1 MKAFYKKCLA
11 ALLTVAMI
19 LSMIPASVF
28 AVQQTGTYSKI
39 SSAADLTS
47 GKYVL
52 VCENNRAAG
61 AYDTGTKALPEQEQ
75 SVVENSI
82 INPAESLVWNVVVSG
97 SSISLQDSKGK
108 YLTSG
113 GNSSISAENTPYYW
127 KVLGET
133 TFTFN
138 EETGTRV
145 LAYNTN
151 TKYFRQYAATGTNPK
166 NFTLYK
172 FVEGSIAPATQADEP
187 KASKAAGVVTAGT
200 QIELT
205 CTTKNATILYKL
217 SPEAEWQT
225 YSTPIVINGVTT
237 IYAKAQADGLED
249 SAEVTFAYTVPTMP
263 SAVDIDPIT
272 EIPEGAISIAEA
284 LEKADNE
291 TITVVG
297 QLVYRFGNYNNT
309 NSAILEDV
317 IDGQVVALQIYN
329 PLDDYKI
336 GDILKITA
344 VKSTYG
350 EVPQIS
356 AASKIEKIA
365 SAADVA
371 LIPAQEFESI
381 GALLASKQYLLS
393 EWIKLKNITLNA
405 YNSNGNTEIT
415 DTLGTKMNV
424 FRSATYPYDVEAGDL
439 VDVYACVSKYKTN
452 DQLRLG
458 SSTDYVVVNDTK
470 APKIE
475 LTETTAELGQDCKVT
490 AVIRDNVGV
499 TEAKLTY
506 TVGANPAV
514 ELSLVQNTEDG
525 TKWEATIPGNV
536 FIAGVDSVTVKVN
549 AKDAKNNA
557 DEKAM
562 TVKVMDEPQ
571 VESVTPARNAIT
583 GDNKKPLISITC
595 TNIGTKP
602 TAKLTLKKGTEVVLD
617 QVPMGYQSETFSY
630 QVASDLAEAR
640 YTASVTV
647 TRADGKSI
655 TYEWPFTTG
664 TPEYRLYFGQLHS
677 HTTYS
682 DGSGTLDSALEYVNQ
697 ISEKDNIDFVAFTDH
712 SNYFDTKDAVNPEDG
727 LYDTSKMT
735 ADSQRIWKEYK
746 TKVATY
752 NASPSNRGVVAVA
765 GYEMTWSGGPG
776 HMNTFNTPGVVSRNN
791 KTLNNK
797 TNDAGMK
804 AYYALLSRAEGEN
817 SISQFN
823 HPGTT
828 FGTFADFGYWD
839 TVIDSRINMV
849 EVGNGEGAIGSGG
862 HFPSYN
868 YYTMALDKGWHVAPT
883 NNQDNHKGKW
893 GNANDARD
901 VIITDSLTEENI
913 YQAMR
918 ERRIYATEDKNLEI
932 TYTVNDKMMGTII
945 EEVPESLTIKASL
958 SDADDT
964 IEKAELIANSG
975 RVVYTWDVNAQS
987 KELTATLNP
996 DYSYYYLRVT
1006 ESDGDVA
1013 VTAPVWVGK
1022 TIMLGI
1028 SNVESSTSTPVT
1040 DEEIT
1045 VKTTLFNSEGEDA
1058 VIKSLTYK
1066 LDGTVLENLN
1076 SVGTITKST
1085 TFEYNYG
1092 FTPKKAKLQK
1102 ITVEAVIQLGDKEFI
1117 YSKDL
1122 SLDVRDASKLV
1133 YVGID
1138 GSHYNEYVSGNY
1150 KDSMG
1155 NFTKMAA
1162 QNNVRCVTLNTSE
1175 EFLAAARNTNGKYKM
1190 LVLTAPSRRN
1200 GTALRDPY
1208 AVYSDDEIAAI
1219 KGFSE
1224 AGGILVIGNW
1234 SDYYENYSGIAE
1246 LATVN
1251 HMAGQQNKLLKAIG
1265 SKLRV
1270 SDDATMD
1277 DTLNGGQ
1284 PQRLYFSSYNLEHLL
1299 MKDVE
1304 HDAEHPNDNKYSQL
1318 FSQYGGSSI
1327 YAVDESGNPSA
1338 SLPDSVSPIVY
1349 GHATTYSK
1357 DSDKDGIGGEKIP
1370 KYTYA
1375 AGDGRLLV
1383 LASETITH
1391 ANGNQSMVLVGGAA
1405 FMSN

>member
-1 MKAFYKKCLA
+1 
-11 ALLTVAMI
+11 
-19 LSMIPASVF
+19 
-28 AVQQTGTYSKI
+28 
-39 SSAADLTS
+39 
-47 GKYVL
+47 
-52 VCENNRAAG
+52 
-61 AYDTGTKALPEQEQ
+61 
-75 SVVENSI
+75 
-82 INPAESLVWNVVVSG
+82 
-97 SSISLQDSKGK
+97 
-108 YLTSG
+108 
-113 GNSSISAENTPYYW
+113 
-127 KVLGET
+127 
-133 TFTFN
+133 
-138 EETGTRV
+138 
-145 LAYNTN
+145 
-151 TKYFRQYAATGTNPK
+151 
-166 NFTLYK
+166 
-172 FVEGSIAPATQADEP
+172 
-187 KASKAAGVVTAGT
+187 
-200 QIELT
+200 
-205 CTTKNATILYKL
+205 
-217 SPEAEWQT
+217 
-225 YSTPIVINGVTT
+225 
-237 IYAKAQADGLED
+237 
-249 SAEVTFAYTVPTMP
+249 
-263 SAVDIDPIT
+263 
-272 EIPEGAISIAEA
+272 
-284 LEKADNE
+284 NE

-356 AASKIEKIA
+356 AASKIEKID

-602 TAKLTLKKGTEVVLD
+602 TAKLTLKKGTEVVLE
-617 QVPMGYQSETFSY
+617 QIAMEYQDGSFSY
-630 QVASDLAEAR
+630 QITSDLADAR
-640 YTASVTV
+640 YTASITI
-647 TRADGKSI
+647 TRADGKSV

-682 DGSGTLDSALEYVNQ
+682 DGSGTLDSALEYVNN

-791 KTLNNK
+791 TTLNNK

-862 HFPSYN
+862 YFPSYN

-1391 ANGNQSMVLVGGAA
+1391 ANGNQSMVLVG
-1405 FMSN
+1405 

>member
-39 SSAADLTS
+39 SGVADLTS

-61 AYDTGTKALPEQEQ
+61 AYDTDTKALPEQEQ

-113 GNSSISAENTPYYW
+113 GNSSNSISAENTPYYW
-127 KVLGET
+127 KVLGGT

-138 EETGTRV
+138 EETGTKV

-187 KASKAAGVVTAGT
+187 KASQPSGVVVKGT
-200 QIELT
+200 KIALT
-205 CTTKNATILYKL
+205 CSTADSTIYYKL
-217 SPEAEWQT
+217 SKETEEWQT
-225 YSTPIVINGVTT
+225 YSTEIVIDEATT
-237 IYAKAQADGLED
+237 IYAKAGATAAGLKE
-249 SAEVTFAYTVPTMP
+249 SEVVTFAYTVPTMP
-263 SAVDIDPIT
+263 PEVKDDPIT
-272 EIPEGAISIAEA
+272 SIPDGAISIEDA
-284 LEKADNE
+284 LKAPDGE
-291 TITVVG
+291 TVTVVG

-317 IDGQVVALQIYN
+317 VGGQVVALQIYN
-329 PLDDYKI
+329 SLDDYQI

-344 VKSTYG
+344 KKETRSGVI
-350 EVPQIS
+350 QIS
-356 AASKIEKIA
+356 SASKIEVVTKA
-365 SAADVA
+365 EEAK
-371 LIPAQEFESI
+371 LIPAQEFNSI
-381 GALLASKQYLLS
+381 VELLASKEYLLS
-393 EWIKLKNITLNA
+393 EWVKIKNITLNT
-405 YNSNGNTEIT
+405 YNSNGNTQIT
-415 DTLGTKMNV
+415 DSFGNTMAV
-424 FRSATYPYDVEAGDL
+424 YRAAAYPYGVEPGEV
-439 VDVYACVSKYKTN
+439 VDVYACVSKYNKT

-458 SSTDYVVVNDTK
+458 SSRDYVVVNDTK
-470 APKIE
+470 APNIE
-475 LTETTAELGQDCKVT
+475 FESTELKAGLLQDLNITV
-490 AVIRDNVGV
+490 AIRDNVGV
-499 TEAKLTY
+499 KEAKLAY
-506 TVGANPAV
+506 TAGSNQPV
-514 ELSLVQNTEDG
+514 ELSLKQDTEDRV
-525 TKWEATIPGNV
+525 KWKGTIPGAV
-536 FIAGVDSVTVKVN
+536 FVAGVDKVTVKVFAEDVN
-549 AKDAKNNA
+549 GNKGEESVA
-557 DEKAM
+557 
-562 TVKVMDEPQ
+562 VKVIDEPQ
-571 VESVTPARNAIT
+571 VVKVTPARNAIT
-583 GDNKKPLISITC
+583 GDDKRPLISVTC
-595 TNIGTKP
+595 FNVGTQP
-602 TAKLTLKKGTEVVLD
+602 TATLTLKKGTEVVLD

-975 RVVYTWDVNAQS
+975 RVVYKWDVNAQS

-996 DYSYYYLRVT
+996 DY
-1006 ESDGDVA
+1006 
-1013 VTAPVWVGK
+1013 
-1022 TIMLGI
+1022 
-1028 SNVESSTSTPVT
+1028 
-1040 DEEIT
+1040 
-1045 VKTTLFNSEGEDA
+1045 
-1058 VIKSLTYK
+1058 
-1066 LDGTVLENLN
+1066 
-1076 SVGTITKST
+1076 
-1085 TFEYNYG
+1085 
-1092 FTPKKAKLQK
+1092 
-1102 ITVEAVIQLGDKEFI
+1102 
-1117 YSKDL
+1117 
-1122 SLDVRDASKLV
+1122 
-1133 YVGID
+1133 
-1138 GSHYNEYVSGNY
+1138 
-1150 KDSMG
+1150 
-1155 NFTKMAA
+1155 
-1162 QNNVRCVTLNTSE
+1162 
-1175 EFLAAARNTNGKYKM
+1175 
-1190 LVLTAPSRRN
+1190 
-1200 GTALRDPY
+1200 
-1208 AVYSDDEIAAI
+1208 
-1219 KGFSE
+1219 
-1224 AGGILVIGNW
+1224 
-1234 SDYYENYSGIAE
+1234 
-1246 LATVN
+1246 
-1251 HMAGQQNKLLKAIG
+1251 
-1265 SKLRV
+1265 
-1270 SDDATMD
+1270 
-1277 DTLNGGQ
+1277 
-1284 PQRLYFSSYNLEHLL
+1284 
-1299 MKDVE
+1299 
-1304 HDAEHPNDNKYSQL
+1304 
-1318 FSQYGGSSI
+1318 
-1327 YAVDESGNPSA
+1327 
-1338 SLPDSVSPIVY
+1338 
-1349 GHATTYSK
+1349 
-1357 DSDKDGIGGEKIP
+1357 
-1370 KYTYA
+1370 
-1375 AGDGRLLV
+1375 
-1383 LASETITH
+1383 
-1391 ANGNQSMVLVGGAA
+1391 
-1405 FMSN
+1405 